1 MSRRS
6 VFRRSSPPRGTALV
20 VVLVVVTLLSYA
32 AYSFSDLMFAEY
44 RAADSAGR
52 AVQARLFCESGAEKL
67 QSLLN
72 LDSLALRERGGL
84 YDNPAELQGI
94 TVVDDTQPMDRG
106 RFSILASTSS
116 PGTETTP
123 RYGLE
128 DESAK
133 LNLNALLTLQT
144 EESDQRTRLMGV
156 PGMTEEIA
164 DSILDWLDDDDEPR
178 EFGAEASYY
187 SGMAPPYAPKNGPLT
202 TLEELLLVRGVTPQ
216 HLFGFDVDRN
226 GVVDSLELTNIMP
239 EGIDNSDH
247 SFDRGWLGYLTIHGA
262 EGNRKADGTPRI
274 NINGDDL
281 QQIYDDVAA
290 AGQPDLASFIVIYRQ
305 SGAYTGS
312 AQSSATLTVA
322 PQPDFTKSARYKFK
336 TPLDLIGATSSTTLQ
351 ASANV
356 ASSTS
361 GASSQQSNQQSN
373 TVAVPSPIK
382 NDLLTLPTMLPIL
395 MDVLTTSDKTVVPG
409 RLNVNQAPRALL
421 LGVPGLTEEQVEAI
435 IAARY
440 PEPTEQSPGSEYPT
454 WILSQGIVTLDQM
467 KTLLPY
473 VTSAGH
479 VYRAQIIGHY
489 DEGGPDARI
498 ETLIDATSGTPR
510 RLLWRDLTNLGPGL
524 PRTIPSTTP

>member
-1 MSRRS
+1 M
-6 VFRRSSPPRGTALV
+6 ALV

-32 AYSFSDLMFAEY
+32 AYTFADLMFAEY

-52 AVQARLFCESGAEKL
+52 AVQSRLFCESGAEKL
-67 QSLLN
+67 QSLLK
-72 LDSLALRERGGL
+72 LDSLTLQERGGL

-106 RFSILASTSS
+106 RFSIFASTSS
-116 PGTETTP
+116 PDTGTTL

-144 EESDQRTRLMGV
+144 DEADQHARLMSV
-156 PGMTEEIA
+156 PGMSDEIA

-187 SGMAPPYAPKNGPLT
+187 SGMSPAYAPKNGPLT

-216 HLFGFDVDRN
+216 LLFGLDVNRN
-226 GVVDSLELTNIMP
+226 GIVDLDEQSNMP
-239 EGIDNSDH
+239 AEGIDNGDH
-247 SFDRGWLGYLTIHGA
+247 SFDRGWLGYLTLHGA

-290 AGQPDLASFIVIYRQ
+290 AGQPDLAAFIVIYRQ

-312 AQSSATLTVA
+312 AQTGANLTVP

-351 ASANV
+351 AGVTNV
-356 ASSTS
+356 GSSTS
-361 GASSQQSNQQSN
+361 SGTGQSNQQSN
-373 TVAVPSPIK
+373 TIAVPSPVK

-395 MDVLTTSDKTVVPG
+395 MDVLTTTDKTVVSG

-421 LGVPGLTEEQVEAI
+421 IGTPGLTEEQVDAI

-440 PEPTEQSPGSEYPT
+440 PEPTEQMPGSEYPT
-454 WILSQGIVTLDQM
+454 WMLSQGIVTLDQM
-467 KTLLPY
+467 KALLPY
-473 VTSAGH
+473 VTAAGH
-479 VYRAQIIGHY
+479 VYRAQIFGHY
-489 DEGGPDARI
+489 DEGGPDSRV
-498 ETLIDATSGTPR
+498 ETLIDATSSTPR
-510 RLLWRDLTNLGPGL
+510 RLLWRDLTHFGSAL
-524 PRTIPSTTP
+524 PKSLPVATP

>member
-1 MSRRS
+1 MSRGFARH
-6 VFRRSSPPRGTALV
+6 RSSRSRGTALV

-67 QSLLN
+67 QSLLK
-72 LDSLALRERGGL
+72 LDATALRERGGL

-94 TVVDDTQPMDRG
+94 PVVDDTQPMDRG
-106 RFSILASTSS
+106 RFSILSSVSS
-116 PGTETTP
+116 PGTETVP

-144 EESDQRTRLMGV
+144 EEADQRTRLMSV

-216 HLFGFDVDRN
+216 HLFGLDTDRN
-226 GVVDSLELTNIMP
+226 GLVDLTEQATLLP
-239 EGIDNSDH
+239 EGVDNGDR

-281 QQIYDDVAA
+281 QAIYDDVAA

-305 SGAYTGS
+305 SGPYNGS
-312 AQSSATLTVA
+312 ASTGANLTVP
-322 PQPDFTKSARYKFK
+322 PQADFTKSARYTFK

-351 ASANV
+351 ASATV

-361 GASSQQSNQQSN
+361 AGSSQQSNQQSN
-373 TVAVPSPIK
+373 TIAVPSPVK

-395 MDVLTTSDKTVVPG
+395 MDVLTTTDKTVVPG

-421 LGVPGLTEEQVEAI
+421 LGVPGLAEEQVEAI
-435 IAARY
+435 IAARF
-440 PEPTEQSPGSEYPT
+440 PEPTEQMPGSEYPT
-454 WILSQGIVTLDQM
+454 WMLSQGIVTLDQM

-479 VYRAQIIGHY
+479 VYRAQIVGHY

-498 ETLIDATSGTPR
+498 ETLIDATSSTPR
-510 RLLWRDLTNLGPGL
+510 RLLWRDLTHLGPGL
-524 PRTIPSTTP
+524 PKTTPSIVP

>member
-1 MSRRS
+1 MSLRTENRRD
-6 VFRRSSPPRGTALV
+6 RGTALI

-32 AYSFSDLMFAEY
+32 AYSFAELMFAEY
-44 RAADSAGR
+44 SAADAAGR
-52 AVQARLFCESGAEKL
+52 AVQSRLICESGAEKL
-67 QSLLN
+67 QSLLK
-72 LDSLALRERGGL
+72 LDTMALSERGGL

-94 TVVDDTQPMDRG
+94 SVIDGSHATERG
-106 RFSILASTSS
+106 RFSILSSVSS
-116 PGTETTP
+116 PGTETTL

-144 EESDQRTRLMGV
+144 EEADQRARLMGV
-156 PGMTEEIA
+156 PGMSEEIA

-187 SGMAPPYAPKNGPLT
+187 SGMAPPYAPKNGALT
-202 TLEELLLVRGVTPQ
+202 TLEELLLIRGVTPQ
-216 HLFGFDVDRN
+216 HLFGLDTNRN
-226 GVVDSLELTNIMP
+226 GLVDAAEQATTLP
-239 EGIDNSDH
+239 EGIDNSDR
-247 SFDRGWLGYLTIHGA
+247 SFDRGWNGYLTLHGA
-262 EGNRKADGTPRI
+262 EGNRRADGTPRI
-274 NINGDDL
+274 NINGEDL

-312 AQSSATLTVA
+312 ASTGASLTVA

-336 TPLDLIGATSSTTLQ
+336 SPLDLIGATTSTTLQ
-351 ASANV
+351 ASADV
-356 ASSTS
+356 GSSASGS
-361 GASSQQSNQQSN
+361 GGQQSSQQSN
-373 TVAVPSPIK
+373 TIAVPSPIK

-395 MDVLTTSDKTVVPG
+395 MDTLTTSDKTVVPG

-421 LGVPGLTEEQVEAI
+421 LGVPGLAEEQVDAI

-440 PEPTEQSPGSEYPT
+440 PEPTEQMPGSEYPT
-454 WILSQGIVTLDQM
+454 WMLSQGIVTLDQM

-479 VYRAQIIGHY
+479 VYRAQIVGHY

-498 ETLIDATSGTPR
+498 ETLIDATSNTPR
-510 RLLWRDLTNLGPGL
+510 RLLWRDLTHLGPGL
-524 PRTIPSTTP
+524 PRAIPSTTP